1 MKEYIDYNNHYPVK
15 EKLKS
20 LTLVNYRTQTLIAI

>member
-1 MKEYIDYNNHYPVK
+1 MDYNNHYPVK

-20 LTLVNYRTQTLIAI
+20 LTLINYRTQTLIAT